1 MFARVTFY
9 PTLLYNV
16 VMEKVTSRR
25 WYDRMDDTVILG
37 ALPFQSMA
45 QQVSVTNPFEV
56 TISVTYFFLINMCFF
71 KLWNF
76 IALSLWSMGHFPMAL
91 GQLE

>member
-37 ALPFQSMA
+37 ALPFQSMTK
-45 QQVSVTNPFEV
+45 QVRFCRLSGQWYDL
-56 TISVTYFFLINMCFF
+56 SSMLI
-71 KLWNF
+71 
-76 IALSLWSMGHFPMAL
+76 
-91 GQLE
+91 

>member
-56 TISVTYFFLINMCFF
+56 TLSVTYFFLIYDFF

-76 IALSLWSMGHFPMAL
+76 IALSLWSMGHFSMAL

>member
-37 ALPFQSMA
+37 ALPFQSMT

-56 TISVTYFFLINMCFF
+56 TLSVTYFFLICVF
-71 KLWNF
+71 
-76 IALSLWSMGHFPMAL
+76 LSYGIP
-91 GQLE
+91 

>member
-37 ALPFQSMA
+37 ALPFQSMTK
-45 QQVSVTNPFEV
+45 QVRFSRLFV
-56 TISVTYFFLINMCFF
+56 
-71 KLWNF
+71 
-76 IALSLWSMGHFPMAL
+76 
-91 GQLE
+91 QLELGRTFHIIDLLLLLLNEDVVFLVFNE

>member
-37 ALPFQSMA
+37 ALPFQSMSK
-45 QQVSVTNPFEV
+45 QVRICRLF
-56 TISVTYFFLINMCFF
+56 
-71 KLWNF
+71 
-76 IALSLWSMGHFPMAL
+76 GD
-91 GQLE
+91 

>member
-37 ALPFQSMA
+37 ALPFQSMTK
-45 QQVSVTNPFEV
+45 QVRFSRLFVQLELGRTFH
-56 TISVTYFFLINMCFF
+56 IIDLLFFLLNEDVVFLMF
-71 KLWNF
+71 N
-76 IALSLWSMGHFPMAL
+76 
-91 GQLE
+91 E